1 MSMNAK
7 AAHTVEHAFI
17 GSLQKILNRTLS
29 VRKVEH
35 KDSYNVA
42 FISASEI
49 QLDLEKISKA
59 QKEVNRLILEGRKI
73 LHHSFSSLNEAKMK
87 LPNLRANEARLADAE
102 KITVVEIENHDVA
115 ACSMEHVNN
124 LSECI
129 FFLVTS
135 LSKNASDYEIK
146 FMVGKNAMDEA
157 VNAIEK
163 INMICD
169 QIDANYNTVEA
180 TIRRLYTERE
190 QYYGQLKKITN
201 KMLNEIPIQ
210 YFEKNNVTVMEGFKN
225 TGINIFY
232 AKGANITDD
241 TLMLKELNANGGNIS
256 TDRKSPQELID
267 EAVSTAGKADVIVA
281 VLGESQGMSGEA
293 ASRSEIGLPESQ
305 ENLLK
310 ALVKTGKPVVLVLM
324 NGRPLTLDWENRNV
338 TAM

>member
-1 MSMNAK
+1 MNMNTK
-7 AAHTVEHAFI
+7 AAHTAEHAFI

-42 FISASEI
+42 FINASEI
-49 QLDLEKISKA
+49 QLDFEKISMA

-73 LHHSFSSLNEAKMK
+73 LHHSFPSMNEAKMK
-87 LPNLRANEARLADAE
+87 LPNLRANDARLADAE
-102 KITVVEIENHDVA
+102 KITVVEIEKHDVA

-129 FFLVTS
+129 FFLVTG
-135 LSKNASDYEIK
+135 LSKNGSDYEIK

-180 TIRRLYTERE
+180 TIRRLYDERQ

-210 YFEKNNVTVMEGFKN
+210 HFEKNNVTV
-225 TGINIFY
+225 ISSIL
-232 AKGANITDD
+232 D
-241 TLMLKELNANGGNIS
+241 NANWRIIQNFAGEKILEPRTIVILINMD
-256 TDRKSPQELID
+256 DRDMANLLFARS
-267 EAVSTAGKADVIVA
+267 ADVDLDCVKIFQN
-281 VLGESQGMSGEA
+281 LRKNQ
-293 ASRSEIGLPESQ
+293 EIGLGG
-305 ENLLK
+305 
-310 ALVKTGKPVVLVLM
+310 GKPNFVNAKIVKPMSDKILQT
-324 NGRPLTLDWENRNV
+324 LTEESLKLISS
-338 TAM
+338 

>member
-1 MSMNAK
+1 MSMNVK

-42 FISASEI
+42 FIRASEI
-49 QLDLEKISKA
+49 QLDLEKISMA

-87 LPNLRANEARLADAE
+87 LPNLRANEARLVDAE
-102 KITVVEIENHDVA
+102 KITGVEIENHDVA

-129 FFLVTS
+129 FFLATS
-135 LSKNASDYEIK
+135 LSKNGSDYEIK

-180 TIRRLYTERE
+180 TTRRLYNERE

-201 KMLNEIPIQ
+201 KILNDIPIQ
-210 YFEKNNVTVMEGFKN
+210 HFEKNNITV
-225 TGINIFY
+225 ISSIL
-232 AKGANITDD
+232 D
-241 TLMLKELNANGGNIS
+241 NANWRIIQNFAGEKILES
-256 TDRKSPQELID
+256 RTIIILINVD
-267 EAVSTAGKADVIVA
+267 DGDTANLIFARSADVDLDCVKIFQN
-281 VLGESQGMSGEA
+281 LRKNQ
-293 ASRSEIGLPESQ
+293 EIGLGG
-305 ENLLK
+305 
-310 ALVKTGKPVVLVLM
+310 GKPNFVNAKIVKPMSDKILQA
-324 NGRPLTLDWENRNV
+324 LTEESLKLLPS
-338 TAM
+338 

>member
-1 MSMNAK
+1 MSMNTK
-7 AAHTVEHAFI
+7 AAHTAEHAFI
-17 GSLQKILNRTLS
+17 GSLQKILNKTLS

-35 KDSYNVA
+35 KESYNVA
-42 FISASEI
+42 FINASEI
-49 QLDLEKISKA
+49 QLDFEKISVA

-73 LHHSFSSLNEAKMK
+73 LHHSFPSMNEAKMK

-135 LSKNASDYEIK
+135 LSKNGSDYEIK

-157 VNAIEK
+157 VNASEK

-180 TIRRLYTERE
+180 TIRRLYDERQ

-210 YFEKNNVTVMEGFKN
+210 HFEKNNITV
-225 TGINIFY
+225 ISSIL
-232 AKGANITDD
+232 D
-241 TLMLKELNANGGNIS
+241 NANWRIIQNFAGEKILES
-256 TDRKSPQELID
+256 RTIIILINVD
-267 EAVSTAGKADVIVA
+267 DGDTANLIFARSADVDLDCVKIFQN
-281 VLGESQGMSGEA
+281 LRKDQ
-293 ASRSEIGLPESQ
+293 EIGLGG
-305 ENLLK
+305 
-310 ALVKTGKPVVLVLM
+310 GKPNFVNAKIVKPMSDKILQT
-324 NGRPLTLDWENRNV
+324 LTEESLKLLPS
-338 TAM
+338 

>member
-1 MSMNAK
+1 MSMNTK
-7 AAHTVEHAFI
+7 VAHTAEHAFI
-17 GSLQKILNRTLS
+17 GSLQKILNKTLS
-29 VRKVEH
+29 VSKVEH

-42 FISASEI
+42 FINASEI
-49 QLDLEKISKA
+49 QLDFEKISMA

-73 LHHSFSSLNEAKMK
+73 LHHSFPSLNEAKIN
-87 LPNLRANEARLADAE
+87 LPNLRANEARLTDAD

-135 LSKNASDYEIK
+135 LSKNGSDYEIK

-180 TIRRLYTERE
+180 TIRRLYIERE

-210 YFEKNNVTVMEGFKN
+210 YFEKNNVTV
-225 TGINIFY
+225 ISSIL
-232 AKGANITDD
+232 D
-241 TLMLKELNANGGNIS
+241 NANWRIIQNFAGEKILEPRTIIILINVD
-256 TDRKSPQELID
+256 DRDMANLIF
-267 EAVSTAGKADVIVA
+267 ARSADVDLDCVKIFQN
-281 VLGESQGMSGEA
+281 LRKNQ
-293 ASRSEIGLPESQ
+293 EIGLGG
-305 ENLLK
+305 
-310 ALVKTGKPVVLVLM
+310 GKPNFVNAKIVKSMSDKILQT
-324 NGRPLTLDWENRNV
+324 LTDESLKLLRS
-338 TAM
+338 

>member
-1 MSMNAK
+1 MSMNVK

-49 QLDLEKISKA
+49 QLDLEKISMA

-135 LSKNASDYEIK
+135 LSKNGSDYEIK

-180 TIRRLYTERE
+180 TIRRLYNERE

-210 YFEKNNVTVMEGFKN
+210 HVEKNNIILISSILNN
-225 TGINIFY
+225 TNWRIIQNFVGEKILEPRTIIILINIDE
-232 AKGANITDD
+232 GDMANLIFARSSDVD
-241 TLMLKELNANGGNIS
+241 LDCVKIFQNL
-256 TDRKSPQELID
+256 RKNQ
-267 EAVSTAGKADVIVA
+267 
-281 VLGESQGMSGEA
+281 
-293 ASRSEIGLPESQ
+293 EIGLGG
-305 ENLLK
+305 
-310 ALVKTGKPVVLVLM
+310 GKPNFVNAKIVKPMSDKVLQA
-324 NGRPLTLDWENRNV
+324 LTEESLKLSPS
-338 TAM
+338 